1 MGVQLWRRALAG
13 VSHSRKGD
21 FTLSDTSPAPADTS
35 TASLTAAELVSSR
48 FRQIH
53 LDFHTSPEIPDV
65 GRDFDADVFG
75 DTLASARVNWVTLF
89 GKCHHGMSYYP
100 TKAGVR
106 HPSLKFDLLGA
117 QIEACKRRGI
127 ATPVYLSVRVDQ
139 HIGLTRPDLICRL
152 EDGRLWGPSA
162 HQASWYQVCMN
173 NKEYVDYLAAQTE
186 EVFQNYDA
194 DGIFYDMCYYPPDP
208 GCFCEKCLARL
219 ERSGHSR
226 DDAEAHRRQTW
237 EIMREYTTRLA
248 KLCYQLRPNATT
260 FFNARISPNVH
271 RELDVLTQLEIESLT
286 TGGWGYLFFP
296 TWARLVRTYP
306 RPVQGMTARFHK
318 SWADF
323 GGLKTV
329 PQLDYEAATITA
341 AGGVVNIGDQLHPRG
356 TLDKGAYQ
364 VIGDVFRK
372 VEALEPYCLGAAP
385 LADIAVLLLP
395 EAQSGDPL
403 HKGGMTIAAVGHS
416 FEGAAAILAALKQQ
430 WNGETPDRDNL
441 DRYRVV
447 IIPDGGVLEDDMRA
461 KLEAFQAGGGAV
473 LFSHEA
479 TLADEAFTLPNSPVQ
494 YLEPCPYTPSYMKLG
509 DTLGRGE
516 PDTEFIN
523 YQPGSY
529 VAPLDGTE
537 ALGEVWQPYF
547 NRTPGHFS
555 SHAQTPADKPTG
567 HPVAVVS
574 GDKRTAYVYAALFR
588 GYREDGFYLYK
599 NITARLLDT
608 LLPDPLVR
616 PGANFPA
623 AMEIAVLRQEA
634 ENRLVAHLVNF
645 QPQRRTAAN
654 EFIEDAVPLR
664 DVAFALRTET
674 APSRVFLAPSG
685 EEIPFR
691 QGGRYCHVTVPAVLI
706 AQAVVFEEA

>member
-1 MGVQLWRRALAG
+1 MP
-13 VSHSRKGD
+13 
-21 FTLSDTSPAPADTS
+21 DTSPTPTNTFTDA
-35 TASLTAAELVSSR
+35 LTAAELVSSR

-65 GRDFDADVFG
+65 GRDFDPDVFG
-75 DTLASARVNWVTLF
+75 DTLAEARVNWVTLF

-100 TKAGVR
+100 TKAGVM
-106 HPSLKFDLLGA
+106 HPGLKFDLLGA

-139 HIGLTRPDLICRL
+139 HMGLTRPDLICRL

-162 HQASWYQVCMN
+162 HQASWYQVCLN
-173 NKEYVDYLAAQTE
+173 NKEYIDYLAAQTE
-186 EVFQNYDA
+186 EVFSNYDA

-219 ERSGHSR
+219 ENSGYAR
-226 DDAEAHRRQTW
+226 TDTQAHRRQTW

-248 KLCYQLRPNATT
+248 KLCRQLRPNATT
-260 FFNARISPNVH
+260 FFNARITPNVH

-296 TWARLVRTYP
+296 TWSRLVRTYP

-364 VIGDVFRK
+364 VIGEVFRR
-372 VEALEPYCLGAAP
+372 VEALEPYCLGATP

-395 EAQSGDPL
+395 EALPGDPL
-403 HKGGMTIAAVGHS
+403 HSSGMNIAAVGHP
-416 FEGAAAILAALKQQ
+416 FEGAAATLAALKQQ

-441 DRYRVV
+441 ARYKLV
-447 IIPDGGVLEDDMRA
+447 IIPDGGILEDDMRA
-461 KLEAFQAGGGAV
+461 KLDAFRAGGGAV

-479 TLADEAFTLPNSPVQ
+479 TLTGGAFTLPNSPVE
-494 YLEPCPYTPSYMKLG
+494 YLGACPYTPSYMKLG
-509 DTLGRGE
+509 GVLGAGE
-516 PDTEFIN
+516 PDTEFVN

-529 VAPLDGTE
+529 VRPVSGAK

-555 SHAQTPADKPTG
+555 SHAQTPVDKPTG
-567 HPVAVVS
+567 HPVAVLS
-574 GDKRTAYVYAALFR
+574 ADHRTAYVYAALFR

-599 NITARLLDT
+599 NIAGRLLDI
-608 LLPDPLVR
+608 LLPDPLIR
-616 PGANFPA
+616 PGANVPA
-623 AMEIAVLRQEA
+623 AMEIAVLNQEA
-634 ENRLVAHLVNF
+634 EHRLVVHLVNF

-664 DVAFALRTET
+664 DVSFALRTEA
-674 APSRVFLAPSG
+674 APACVFLAPSG
-685 EEIPFR
+685 EEVPFR
-691 QGGRYCHVTVPAVLI
+691 QEGRYCHVIVPAVSI
-706 AQAVVFEEA
+706 AQTVVFEGGSV

>member
-1 MGVQLWRRALAG
+1 M
-13 VSHSRKGD
+13 SE
-21 FTLSDTSPAPADTS
+21 TSPFHGSPTPPAVPTAPEA
-35 TASLTAAELVSSR
+35 LTAAALVSSR

-75 DTLASARVNWVTLF
+75 DTLAASRVNWVTLF

-100 TKAGVR
+100 TKAGVM

-127 ATPVYLSVRVDQ
+127 AAPVYLSVRVDQ
-139 HIGLTRPDLICRL
+139 HMGLTRPDLICRL
-152 EDGRLWGPSA
+152 ADGRLWGPSA
-162 HQASWYQVCMN
+162 SEASWYQVCMN
-173 NKEYVDYLAAQTE
+173 NAEYVDYLAAQTE
-186 EVFQNYDA
+186 EVFSNYDA
-194 DGIFYDMCYYPPDP
+194 DGIFYDMCYCPPDP

-219 ERSGHSR
+219 EKSGHAR
-226 DDAEAHRRQTW
+226 DDAPAHRRQTW
-237 EIMREYTTRLA
+237 EILRGYTTRLA
-248 KLCYQLRPNATT
+248 GLCRQLKPTATV
-260 FFNARISPNVH
+260 FFNARITPNVH

-306 RPVQGMTARFHK
+306 RPIQGMTARFHK

-329 PQLDYEAATITA
+329 PQLDYEAATILA

-364 VIGDVFRK
+364 VIGGVFAK
-372 VEALEPYCLGAAP
+372 VEAMEPYCRDAVP
-385 LADIAVLLLP
+385 QADIAVLLLP
-395 EAQSGDPL
+395 ETTGGQT
-403 HKGGMTIAAVGHS
+403 HKGGMNIAAVGHS
-416 FEGAAAILAALKQQ
+416 FEGAAATLAALKQQ

-441 DRYRVV
+441 ARYKLV
-447 IIPDGGVLEDDMRA
+447 IIPDGGVLEDGMRA
-461 KLEAFQAGGGAV
+461 KLAAFRAGGGAV

-479 TLADEAFTLPNSPVQ
+479 TLTDGAFALGDSPVE
-494 YLEPCPYTPSYMKLG
+494 YEGACPYTPSYMRLG
-509 DTLGRGE
+509 DTLGAGE
-516 PDTEFIN
+516 PDTEFVN

-529 VAPLDGTE
+529 VRPVAGAQT
-537 ALGEVWQPYF
+537 LGEVWQPYF

-567 HPVAVVS
+567 RPVAVLS
-574 GDKRTAYVYAALFR
+574 ADRRTAYVYAALFK

-599 NITARLLDT
+599 AMAGRLLGV

-616 PGANFPA
+616 AGANVPA

-634 ENRLVAHLVNF
+634 EGRLVVHLVNF

-664 DVAFALRTET
+664 DVSLALRTEA
-674 APSRVFLAPSG
+674 APARVFLAPSG
-685 EEIPFR
+685 EALPFR
-691 QGGRYCHVTVPAVLI
+691 QEGRYCHATVPVVRT
-706 AQAVVFEEA
+706 AQAVVFEGV